1 MHNPAKTF
9 IQRLSAFE
17 HEFSSDPRWELV
29 FSNGKR
35 KWFYMVVSF
44 YNGSY
49 YISEHIGEAASI
61 QVDENGEMTAN
72 TNYGTAYPDEK
83 KWRAL
88 FSLALEYLDRVE
100 KDWVNEYRQLVMKFP
115 YKYRQGVI
123 HSKLVRYYCTDILR
137 IDKELGDENLRKF
150 VDMVENGKINL
161 FHDGRVK
168 DLTAAKYFE
177 YCKVAYLNSDLDLD
191 EQTKQLPGIELYK
204 LFADRRHEGLT
215 EIEQDSVAEFRDW
228 MEGSH
233 PKRQQGGHPWEILRG
248 GNTTHISLYVSKDR
262 FGQDNQYEIKLR
274 GNSIVRMAETLKI
287 YLGLMDHQ
295 LTVAIDEPEKIR
307 KRLLGQ
313 DSIGI
318 VPEYLS
324 LHRAENLFDGQID
337 DVMHLYSFG
346 KAQKEICKLASW
358 KELPCLR
365 PGVALW
371 R

>member
-1 MHNPAKTF
+1 MMNNPAKTF
-9 IQRLSAFE
+9 IQRLPAFE
-17 HEFSSDPRWELV
+17 YEFDGDPRWELV

-35 KWFYMVVSF
+35 KWFYIVVSY
-44 YNGSY
+44 YNGIY
-49 YISEHIGEAASI
+49 YIAEHIGDTASI
-61 QVDENGEMTAN
+61 QVDEHGEITAN
-72 TNYGTAYPDEK
+72 THYGTAYSDK
-83 KWRAL
+83 TKWPAL

-100 KDWVNEYRQLVMKFP
+100 KDWVGEYCQLVSKFP

-123 HSKLVRYYCTDILR
+123 HSKLARHYCTDIRR
-137 IDKELGDENLRKF
+137 IDQELGDENLRKF
-150 VDMVENGKINL
+150 VSMVENGKIDR

-177 YCKVAYLNSDLDLD
+177 YCKVAYLNSHLDLD
-191 EQTKQLPGIELYK
+191 EQTRQLSGIELYK
-204 LFADRRHEGLT
+204 LFADGRHEGLT
-215 EIEQDSVAEFRDW
+215 EIDPDSVSEFRDW
-228 MEGSH
+228 MEGKH

-262 FGQDNQYEIKLR
+262 YGPENQYEIALR
-274 GNSIVRMAETLKI
+274 GNSIVRIAETLKI

-324 LHRAENLFDGQID
+324 LHRAQNMFDEHVD

-358 KELPCLR
+358 RELPCLR
-365 PGVALW
+365 PGLGL
-371 R
+371 